1 MRRGIDRILYM
12 YMYMAKVITFI
23 LAQSQS
29 VRLHA
34 LEIGELQVYMSKR
47 HSDHWLKYVCLCIF
61 RCCCT
66 LISTV
71 GFYDTSGRSFT
82 KNTDR
87 HAVYRIG

>member
-1 MRRGIDRILYM
+1 M

-34 LEIGELQVYMSKR
+34 TEIGELQVDMSKR
-47 HSDHWLKYVCLCIF
+47 HSDHWLKHVCLRIF
-61 RCCCT
+61 RCRCT

-71 GFYDTSGRSFT
+71 GSYDTSGRSFT

-87 HAVYRIG
+87 YAVYRIG